1 MPRGRRHNL
10 ACARLILTETS
21 AKDLVCQTAN
31 TASPSLSFKGR
42 VDINVVPGAGN
53 GLLKGYALELARTGC
68 AVCVNDLL
76 DR

>member
-1 MPRGRRHNL
+1 M
-10 ACARLILTETS
+10 
-21 AKDLVCQTAN
+21 CQTAN